1 MSVFDYKQIFKTS
14 VFLQCLVAKFRIK
27 EYSNTNMK
35 KQLVFAVIN
44 LGAFI
49 LGIANIQGQEVNS
62 SSVDS
67 NQAHTVVNI
76 SLSDIISIDEGSAAS
91 QGIVDFNYVTT
102 TDYNSAK
109 NVIVPNSL
117 VITSSK
123 TFDIKVK
130 ADAENFISGSNFI
143 PVDVILIKA
152 LSNGDLAGNLK
163 EITLS
168 TADQILIDNEPFGAQ
183 KSINIDYSISA
194 NKASTVLLGTAPGTY
209 TQKIT
214 YTATTQ

>member
-1 MSVFDYKQIFKTS
+1 MLKE
-14 VFLQCLVAKFRIK
+14 LKFRNREHTNI
-27 EYSNTNMK
+27 NMK
-35 KQLVFAVIN
+35 KQISFIVIN
-44 LGAFI
+44 IGAFI
-49 LGIANIQGQEVNS
+49 LGVASIQAQNTTS
-62 SSVDS
+62 SIDS
-67 NQAHTVVNI
+67 NPAQTVVNI

-91 QGIVDFNYVTT
+91 QGIVDFSYVTT
-102 TDYNSAK
+102 TDYNSTK
-109 NVIVPNSL
+109 NVLVPNSL

-123 TFDIKVK
+123 SFDVKVK

-152 LSNGDLAGNLK
+152 LSNGNLVGNLK

-168 TADQILIDNEPFGAQ
+168 TADQILLDNEPFGAQ

-194 NKASTVLLGTAPGTY
+194 NKASTVLSGTAPGTY

-214 YTATTQ
+214 YTATTY